1 MITSDEERKIYIQMI
16 YDMADRLTTPIHG
29 QSWIINHHFQQAKN
43 KIKNKGDEQIMK
55 VMISQ
60 PMNGIPDEKIKQIQN
75 DLKEKFAKYHIEVV
89 DSFLTEEADTTLRNK
104 GVFYL
109 GRTLMNF
116 LSDVDAVYFVDG
128 WQSARGCRIERKICE
143 EYDIMI
149 LDNSFF
155 NKQTITN
162 SEIKFRPF
170 LTKTDTSK
178 STISPYKDEATWE
191 GVEKSFGPEV
201 GTHISYID

>member
-1 MITSDEERKIYIQMI
+1 
-16 YDMADRLTTPIHG
+16 
-29 QSWIINHHFQQAKN
+29 
-43 KIKNKGDEQIMK
+43 
-55 VMISQ
+55 
-60 PMNGIPDEKIKQIQN
+60 
-75 DLKEKFAKYHIEVV
+75 
-89 DSFLTEEADTTLRNK
+89 
-104 GVFYL
+104 
-109 GRTLMNF
+109 MNF

-162 SEIKFRPF
+162 SEIKIQPF

-178 STISPYKDEATWE
+178 STISPYEATWE